1 MNDTTN
7 STDSNP
13 EIVFKS
19 DGYIAAAILVLTV
32 LAVFLGGIY
41 VCYYKKYMGI
51 RESR

>member
-13 EIVFKS
+13 EIIFKS
-19 DGYIAAAILVLTV
+19 DGYIAAVILGLTV

-41 VCYYKKYMGI
+41 VCYNKKYMGI